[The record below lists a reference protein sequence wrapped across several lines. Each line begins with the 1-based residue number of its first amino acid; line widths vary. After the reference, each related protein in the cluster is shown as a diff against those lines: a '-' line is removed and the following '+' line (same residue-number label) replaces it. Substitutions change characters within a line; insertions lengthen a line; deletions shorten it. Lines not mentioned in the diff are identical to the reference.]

1 MDLTKFWIYDIET
14 LKECFSVSLIRADA
28 KHKRTFVCSKWHNDI
43 DKILNFLDFCN
54 REKPNGLFMVGFNNV
69 GFDYPVLHDM
79 LQIRNKLPK
88 TGLAIANKMHQLA
101 NKQIASFRDG
111 EFGRTIKNQ
120 DAHANQLDL
129 YRVWHFNNKNKT
141 TSLKMLEFNMRLQN
155 ISDLPFAIDAKMSQ
169 SDVEATV
176 AYNEHDVFATLQFFL
191 ASQSQVSF
199 RLDLNEKLG
208 KEFTNADDTKI
219 GAEFFT
225 LKLEEAGVKL
235 HKIVD
240 GKRKMLQTPRSK
252 IPVKDCLFDYYSFS
266 RPEFKAVHDWFG
278 KQVITETKGVFSDI
292 LEHNLGDVA
301 KYAELLTKR
310 KKFKEKPNESDI
322 KSFLKEYPVGWI
334 EEEELKAT
342 EYAFDSEGNHIL
354 DYQLDEDGNPDLT
367 KKMKKRRIPK
377 KSYYGCW
384 KIAETLNVVVDGLR
398 IDFGVGG
405 IHASLSNK
413 IVKETKS
420 YLIRDA
426 DV

>member
-1 MDLTKFWIYDIET
+1 
-14 LKECFSVSLIRADA
+14 
-28 KHKRTFVCSKWHNDI
+28 
-43 DKILNFLDFCN
+43 
-54 REKPNGLFMVGFNNV
+54 
-69 GFDYPVLHDM
+69 
-79 LQIRNKLPK
+79 
-88 TGLAIANKMHQLA
+88 
-101 NKQIASFRDG
+101 
-111 EFGRTIKNQ
+111 
-120 DAHANQLDL
+120 
-129 YRVWHFNNKNKT
+129 
-141 TSLKMLEFNMRLQN
+141 
-155 ISDLPFAIDAKMSQ
+155 
-169 SDVEATV
+169 
-176 AYNEHDVFATLQFFL
+176 
-191 ASQSQVSF
+191 
-199 RLDLNEKLG
+199 
-208 KEFTNADDTKI
+208 
-219 GAEFFT
+219 
-225 LKLEEAGVKL
+225 L

-252 IPVKDCLFDYYSFS
+252 IPVKDCLFGYYSFS

-310 KKFKEKPNESDI
+310 KKFKEKPNEEDI
-322 KSFLKEYPVGWI
+322 KSFLKEYPLGWI

-367 KKMKKRRIPK
+367 KKMKKRRMPK